1 MVYSGGVARD
11 RSHGFAFDGVLS
23 DGEAFDK
30 VLRVLAHRSNRNA
43 VVSHGDRDKSRPFW
57 ISERRSSLLCQM
69 GLSNNPLSLEPV
81 CEGEMEI
88 FVFVVL

>member
-43 VVSHGDRDKSRPFW
+43 AVSHTDRDKSRLLW
-57 ISERRSSLLCQM
+57 ISEPSFVSEGRSNLLCRM
-69 GLSNNPLSLEPV
+69 GFNNNPSLS
-81 CEGEMEI
+81 
-88 FVFVVL
+88 